1 LYVVKHGDEEAAL
14 PFTKPEELKAWLQ
27 TQPRE
32 IAIAIAAGAV
42 LRVTPLVA
50 LALPFHKETP
60 RHPTQLVGNAHSSP
74 KIGREQQFAL
84 LACAAFGAAALAQV
98 VAKYPTRAHQ
108 FRIVSRAEQLMEIL
122 MRADAASLGPAPQ
135 FVVECVFGML
145 RTFGGDFDS
154 FASSAVR
161 DAAYAAAGGA
171 NDLWTAAS
179 HDVAFI
185 ESDGSASEL
194 VSQRL
199 WPNGAPS
206 WAEDTW
212 TQLRNNLP
220 AEDKWWVWINWY
232 DFVLRGGYFREEE
245 SLIYA
250 TVPESEW
257 KKGPVAAN
265 AWIAARLEELGKKA
279 PEESDLPPSSESQP
293 ISIPAPKPA
302 TIEPIIR
309 AGKIALP
316 DGAAE
321 PELDAEAFNQALR
334 ALRSLIINLANDLD
348 GEAEA
353 NIDKRAIGFLRRIG
367 DGIPH
372 DAPTQEQLF
381 ELAHQQETLEDY
393 GKKVAAE
400 WPDLLASR
408 YLGVVRA
415 FDGTMRQFAKWRS
428 FKQNALKDRLTE
440 EQRDNAPALARKFAD
455 ALRDS
460 ANAEH
465 VESAI
470 PSVIENMA
478 REIDREAEDAPP
490 RERGAAG
497 ADTRAEDLITSID
510 NTIKRIGDVAMKGD
524 VEKRAQ
530 AGFGA
535 KVAKGFASQFEGE
548 KLGEN
553 LGKWATSALLAAGA
567 SYVAA
572 HPTELGNILAELM
585 RQYPIIAQWL
595 QPLIDHLRR

>member
-1 LYVVKHGDEEAAL
+1 MIGTIFRA
-14 PFTKPEELKAWLQ
+14 T
-27 TQPRE
+27 
-32 IAIAIAAGAV
+32 
-42 LRVTPLVA
+42 A
-50 LALPFHKETP
+50 LAWVTA
-60 RHPTQLVGNAHSSP
+60 V
-74 KIGREQQFAL
+74 
-84 LACAAFGAAALAQV
+84 
-98 VAKYPTRAHQ
+98 YPTRANAL
-108 FRIVSRAEQLMEIL
+108 RGSEITRAAA
-122 MRADAASLGPAPQ
+122 RAAAPVAHAVNAAAHAVNAAAPARPAGAPSFANPAP
-135 FVVECVFGML
+135 VVN
-145 RTFGGDFDS
+145 
-154 FASSAVR
+154 ASACDAVNASVSAAATAAADIWSAV
-161 DAAYAAAGGA
+161 
-171 NDLWTAAS
+171 S
-179 HDVAFI
+179 FDVAFI
-185 ESDGSASEL
+185 ENGASPITL
-194 VSQRL
+194 ASQRL

-206 WAEDTW
+206 WAEDAW
-212 TQLRNNLP
+212 KKLWSDLP
-220 AEDKWWVWINWY
+220 AKDNWWVWTNWY
-232 DFVLRGGYFREEE
+232 HSVLSGETLSEEH
-245 SLIYA
+245 SLIYV

-257 KKGPVAAN
+257 KIGPAAAN
-265 AWIAARLEELGKKA
+265 AWIAARLKETGEKA

-348 GEAEA
+348 GEA
-353 NIDKRAIGFLRRIG
+353 NIDKRAIGFLHRIG
-367 DGIPH
+367 EGIPD
-372 DAPTQEQLF
+372 DAPTQAQLF

-440 EQRDNAPALARKFAD
+440 EQRDNAPALAKKFAD

-490 RERGAAG
+490 RERGAG

-510 NTIKRIGDVAMKGD
+510 NTIKRIGDVAVKGD

-535 KVAKGFASQFEGE
+535 KVAKGFASQFDGE

-553 LGKWATSALLAAGA
+553 LGKWATGALLAAGA